1 MTLDERSGS
10 LTALIT
16 AFARAYH
23 AENAPTPVLNDH
35 LARKLFSEAEWQ
47 GISAHLTAAIQFF
60 DPAFAA
66 TNPDPDAALAAVMK
80 AQSAPITLSRGR
92 YTEDRLD
99 EAIAA
104 GTRQYVILGAGFDT
118 FAFRRPDLAP
128 KLRVFEVDHPV
139 TQAAKRSRLTDL
151 GWAMP
156 ANLRFIPVD
165 FANDDLAQSLRQSDY
180 DPSAPA
186 LFSWLGVTYYLP
198 REAIFATLRAIAD
211 VAAAG
216 SSIVFD
222 YLDVAAFDPRRAGER
237 VQKMITI
244 TGRAGEPM
252 QSGFDPALLPGELA
266 ACGFR
271 LSENLAPE
279 AIEERYF
286 ARRTDGYH
294 AFEQIRFARAIV
306 TSKAS
311 TDER

>member
-1 MTLDERSGS
+1 MDARSGS
-10 LTALIT
+10 FTALIT

-23 AENAPTPVLNDH
+23 AEHSPTPILNNH
-35 LARKLFSEAEWQ
+35 LARQLFSEAEWQ
-47 GISAHLTAAIQFF
+47 GISANLAAVVGFF

-66 TNPDPDAALAAVMK
+66 TGPDQDAALAAVMK

-92 YTEDRLD
+92 YTEDCLD

-104 GTRQYVILGAGFDT
+104 GTHQYVILGAGFDT
-118 FAFRRPDLAP
+118 FAFRRPDLAST
-128 KLRVFEVDHPV
+128 LRVSEVDHPA
-139 TQAAKRSRLTDL
+139 TQAAKRSRLTGL

-198 REAIFATLRAIAD
+198 REAISTTLRAIAD

-216 SSIVFD
+216 SSIIFD
-222 YLDVAAFDPRRAGER
+222 YLDQAAFDPRCAGER

-244 TGRAGEPM
+244 AGRAGEPM
-252 QSGFDPALLPGELA
+252 QSGFDPALLSGELA
-266 ACGFR
+266 ACGLR
-271 LSENLAPE
+271 LNEDLGPE
-279 AIEERYF
+279 AIEARYF
-286 ARRTDGYH
+286 AQRTDGYH
-294 AFEQIRFARAIV
+294 AFEQVHFARATV
-306 TSKAS
+306 
-311 TDER
+311 